1 MGTSKGGASAVP
13 DGAHTALDIRDGLIF
28 GRTVEQNILLGQTR
42 MEGLKF
48 VIHLGSGE
56 GGTLERVHLL
66 DTGEGY
72 F

>member
-42 MEGLKF
+42 TEGLKF
-48 VIHLGSGE
+48 VIHIGRGE
-56 GGTLERVHLL
+56 GGPLESVNLL
-66 DTGEGY
+66 NLVESY
-72 F
+72 L